1 MKKYS
6 IRSFLTV
13 ILFRINRLS
22 FNIVTVLLVALCA
35 GVLGCDIDSEKGPQ
49 PTPTASPTP
58 QPTPSPT
65 PQPSPTPSPTPTPGP
80 TPTPAPTPTPP
91 PAGDV
96 LGAVQIG
103 MGEEP
108 TNCDDPI
115 WDEAEE
121 LSVNT
126 NSVRTGA
133 LYGNGQL
140 NMTGTLN
147 GATNFNSGQPANLR
161 LTALYTTGSGQ
172 VFIRARWDDMIFNL
186 DRRRAL
192 FNGPSDPQQPGES
205 ATGYTS
211 QLNDDKIAFAFA
223 IDPNT
228 SSAFGTFNNVGC
240 AASCHLA
247 PGENEMTPDV
257 GKIDLWHWKTQRS
270 EPLGFVNDQFSVP
283 IDQGGRQTDAGGPIE
298 VRNLKESGNNR
309 SGPKFIWIGT
319 DQNIPP
325 EAPRTGT
332 LDPAFTLLT
341 DHLQDVSDRDANNGE
356 TIYQNQ
362 GCAGCHGVNGGGGI
376 GPALN
381 GIDHGRES
389 DAELNAEIADPAHPG
404 AGIYNGLP
412 SDADRADLR
421 LRVFG
426 FWGTQGY
433 FLQIP
438 CTPGDPGCSSLDVT
452 TIGET
457 LDGSPLDYSQAGIDS
472 LTNITTPQGP
482 DNNAPLNQ
490 YKFQQD
496 GYCLIIIRDLDTGHD
511 DDAQFEPGQSYP
523 FGVALMDNDG
533 INHVGDTFLT
543 LQFLLP

>member
-1 MKKYS
+1 MG
-6 IRSFLTV
+6 
-13 ILFRINRLS
+13 
-22 FNIVTVLLVALCA
+22 A
-35 GVLGCDIDSEKGPQ
+35 E
-49 PTPTASPTP
+49 
-58 QPTPSPT
+58 
-65 PQPSPTPSPTPTPGP
+65 
-80 TPTPAPTPTPP
+80 
-91 PAGDV
+91 PAG
-96 LGAVQIG
+96 
-103 MGEEP
+103 
-108 TNCDDPI
+108 CDDPI

-126 NSVRTGA
+126 NTVRSQA

-140 NMTGTLN
+140 NMTGTFAGAADFN
-147 GATNFNSGQPANLR
+147 GGESANLR

-172 VFIRARWDDMIFNL
+172 VFIRARWNDMIRNI

-228 SSAFGTFNNVGC
+228 SGAFGTFNNVGC
-240 AASCHLA
+240 AAACHLA
-247 PGENEMTPDV
+247 QGENEMTPDV

-283 IDQGGRQTDAGGPIE
+283 IDEGGRQTDAGGPIE

-309 SGPKFIWIGT
+309 SGPKFIWDGT
-319 DQNIPP
+319 NQTIPAG
-325 EAPRTGT
+325 APRAGEV
-332 LDPAFTLLT
+332 LDPAFTLLRVNAE
-341 DHLQDVSDRDANNGE
+341 HLQDVSDRDANNGE
-356 TIYQNQ
+356 TIYTNS
-362 GCAGCHGVNGGGGI
+362 GCAGCHGANGQGGVFPGA
-376 GPALN
+376 PALN
-381 GIDHGRES
+381 TIEFGRM
-389 DAELNAEIADPAHPG
+389 
-404 AGIYNGLP
+404 
-412 SDADRADLR
+412 SDADLDTLIATSPPPHIAAAYNALNDQQKKDLR
-421 LRVFG
+421 LRVFD

-433 FLQIP
+433 FLQLP

-482 DNNAPLNQ
+482 DNNAALNK

-496 GYCLIIIRDLDTGHD
+496 GYCLIIVRDLDTTHD
-511 DDAQFEPGQSYP
+511 DDVLFEPGQSYP

-533 INHVGDTFLT
+533 INHIGNALLT